1 MKKILLLLLTFASL
15 AVQGQDLYEYGA
27 RRTTLIR
34 RDVSGLTAR
43 YLHLMDRTSNDCYPN
58 YVESDSTYYT
68 RIYKSPALPFDYLI
82 VDDHLEDLAFENQTN
97 DKYIVVGNTDALE
110 RSDRRTGFY
119 GLNRQRYSTQPSIG
133 FACGASVSRLTVG
146 LTISETRATDTSI
159 ATERFWINYEF
170 ENHRPGLRAR
180 VIATNNI
187 TREEFTARAY
197 GGFGQ
202 SGSVQLDAI
211 PARKAGERYT
221 FTLEVEEGGAS
232 RTAETPIKHGFRF
245 LDIHA
250 QGARLLISTPTAE
263 TDRFTLDRIHRDNGE
278 FDNIDS
284 GFRRFFRIPAQAN
297 RTWNNGLTRE
307 YVIRFDRDISQ
318 FDAIRARVQR
328 GSFDQTITQ
337 RNGPFIRMH
346 WTMNRINNDNV
357 NIRNDFRIAWPPG
370 WNANGNNVSNLRMRY
385 YQRNAPGPQNYQS
398 RSYDSGERSR
408 FSSGGSVIDAWGN
421 GHWNSGW
428 VNERHSDDDLE
439 MTITFTFRHRNYLI
453 RMTDDMDYGDGRRI
467 PKTSGSQRLGGGSL
481 QQRGTNGLTGTRPPH
496 DRDRMQV
503 SF

>member
-211 PARKAGERYT
+211 PARRAGERYT
-221 FTLEVEEGGAS
+221 FTLEIEEGGAS

-250 QGARLLISTPTAE
+250 QGIRLLISAPTAE
-263 TDRFTLDRIHRDNGE
+263 TDKFTLDRIRRADGE
-278 FDNIDS
+278 FNDVDS
-284 GFRRFFRIPAQAN
+284 GWRQFFRVPAQAN

-307 YVIRFDRDISQ
+307 YVIPFSRDIEQ

-328 GSFDQTITQ
+328 GSFDQTLIQ
-337 RNGPFIRMH
+337 RNGPFIRKY
-346 WTMNRINNDNV
+346 WTMNRVSNNDV
-357 NIRNDFRIAWPPG
+357 NIRVDFRIAWPPG
-370 WNANGNNVSNLRMRY
+370 WNTNGRNVSNLRMDFH
-385 YQRNAPGPQNYQS
+385 QSQVGHNYTV
-398 RSYDSGERSR
+398 RSWDGGRHR
-408 FSSGGSVIDAWGN
+408 FNNGSSVIDRWGN

-428 VNERHSDDDLE
+428 RNERHSDDDLRT
-439 MTITFTFRHRNYLI
+439 TITFTFRNRNYRVQL
-453 RMTDDMDYGDGRRI
+453 TDDMDFGGSGRI
-467 PKTSGSQRLGGGSL
+467 SETSGSSRRGGGAL
-481 QQRGTNGLTGTRPPH
+481 QQRGNNGFSGTRPPTDSH
-496 DRDRMQV
+496 RMQV